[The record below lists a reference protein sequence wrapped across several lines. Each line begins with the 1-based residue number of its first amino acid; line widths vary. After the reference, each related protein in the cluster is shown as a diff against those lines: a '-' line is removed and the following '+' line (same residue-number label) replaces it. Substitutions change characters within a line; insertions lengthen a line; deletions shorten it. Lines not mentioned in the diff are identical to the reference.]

1 MEAVRLRPGIRVSA
15 RSILSPELEGRA
27 MAVHQD
33 RGLDELLDKLPREDA
48 KDIVKSLIVDS
59 IRETLGQSDAVM
71 AMVDDLTSETGD
83 TREDLL
89 LKAMILFETAL
100 KATRKGQRLVLVES
114 DYRFI
119 QEIVGI
125 DRLKPEAATS
135 ENIAKSG

>member
-15 RSILSPELEGRA
+15 RSILSPELGGRA

-33 RGLDELLDKLPREDA
+33 RGLDELLDNLSREDA
-48 KDIVKSLIVDS
+48 KEIVKSLIVDS
-59 IRETLGQSDAVM
+59 IRETLGHSDAVM
-71 AMVDDLTSETGD
+71 TMVDDLTSETGD

-135 ENIAKSG
+135 GNIATAG

>member
-1 MEAVRLRPGIRVSA
+1 
-15 RSILSPELEGRA
+15 
-27 MAVHQD
+27 MAND
-33 RGLDELLDKLPREDA
+33 RDQGLDGILKDLPPDDA
-48 KDIVKSLIVDS
+48 KEILKGLVFDS
-59 IRETLGQSDAVM
+59 IRERLGHSDAVM

-89 LKAMILFETAL
+89 LKAVILFETAL
-100 KATRKGQRLVLVES
+100 KATRKGQRLVLVEP